1 VKTNDKYR
9 GDLQVGNVS
18 YKDDMLYKIDEIRK
32 RTNATYE
39 AAKLAL
45 EKASGDVVQALVE
58 LEKSSARREIIKVK
72 GPDLVRTVSAII
84 RRGNASRIIVRSG
97 DYVVADIPVT
107 IGVVA
112 TVLAPWLAVL
122 SSVALLLSTWTV
134 EIERPIDE
142 NGQ

>member
-1 VKTNDKYR
+1 MKTNDKYR

-58 LEKSSARREIIKVK
+58 LEKSSARRGSSKSK
-72 GPDLVRTVSAII
+72 GPTWCAQCQRSYA
-84 RRGNASRIIVRSG
+84 GNASRIIVRSG

-112 TVLAPWLAVL
+112 AVLAPWLAVL

>member
-1 VKTNDKYR
+1 MRRNDKYR
-9 GDLQVGNVS
+9 GDLQVGS
-18 YKDDMLYKIDEIRK
+18 MPYQDDMLYKIDELRK

-45 EKASGDVVQALVE
+45 ERASGDLVEALVE
-58 LEKSSARREIIKVK
+58 LEKSSPRREIIKVK
-72 GPDLVRTVSAII
+72 GPDLVRTVSEII

-112 TVLAPWLAVL
+112 TVFAPWLAL
-122 SSVALLLSTWTV
+122 LGSVALLLSTWTV
-134 EIERPIDE
+134 EIERPLDE

>member
-1 VKTNDKYR
+1 MPYR
-9 GDLQVGNVS
+9 
-18 YKDDMLYKIDEIRK
+18 DDMLYKIDEIRK
-32 RTNATYE
+32 RTGATYE

-45 EKASGDVVQALVE
+45 ERASGDVVEALVE
-58 LEKSSARREIIKVK
+58 LEKSSPRREVIKVK
-72 GPDLVRTVSAII
+72 GPDLVRTVSDII

-122 SSVALLLSTWTV
+122 GSVALMLSTWTV
-134 EIERPIDE
+134 EIERPLDE

>member
-1 VKTNDKYR
+1 MRSDDRYR
-9 GDLQVGNVS
+9 GDSRVGDMS
-18 YKDDMLYKIDEIRK
+18 YRDDMLYKIDEIRK

-39 AAKLAL
+39 AARLAL
-45 EKASGDVVQALVE
+45 ERASGDVVEALVE
-58 LEKSSARREIIKVK
+58 LEKTSAQREIIKVK
-72 GPDLVRTVSAII
+72 GPDLVRTVSDLI

-97 DYVVADIPVT
+97 DHVVADIPVT

-112 TVLAPWLAVL
+112 TVFAPWLALL

-134 EIERPIDE
+134 EIERPLDE